1 MENSTYQ
8 LYFKNSKLLINSTS
22 LNSDNVNYH
31 LIKKQENKNKFFKS
45 PISNKTNHT
54 NSLSDNIINKHYFS
68 DQDKKK
74 NKNDSPIS
82 IKEYKAKNSLSY
94 INKDNVLSTNSCSIN
109 STKFLPKVRANN
121 LIEKDD
127 SIKINK
133 TQNII
138 NIVNNMNGE
147 DKKKI
152 NLKMNINKYNIK
164 YYVSENKLEKFL
176 QNIKLKN
183 KTLTS
188 RNNKLSINNFF
199 KEVNRPNSS
208 PGKTIKTKINISNSN
223 IKRGLTID
231 RKNSGKILL
240 DNINNNTL
248 DTNKIYNFTK
258 YTEINRDLNYK
269 SLSPRIKKRKTHNK
283 IFSIESDI
291 DIKKINTFRKVNHKK
306 TNIFPK
312 KTLTNAK
319 KSKFENNNN
328 LPLSISYKNN
338 INSSLNLRRISVPIN
353 KFKFKTKQSNS
364 NSFNSNSPKS
374 PISKMYNSIIKS
386 DRTEFNSD
394 YTRNNPLSL
403 IMKNIFLSPNSRKKN
418 TFKRKFKKR
427 NGSGNFYDKLKDKE
441 KNKNDSR
448 SKFTFIFD
456 KEENQN
462 NNKIEENI
470 VELSDK
476 NHERNRFL
484 RKFINKQVNEIKNK
498 LFDIKKK
505 KKCIIQ

>member
-1 MENSTYQ
+1 
-8 LYFKNSKLLINSTS
+8 
-22 LNSDNVNYH
+22 
-31 LIKKQENKNKFFKS
+31 
-45 PISNKTNHT
+45 
-54 NSLSDNIINKHYFS
+54 
-68 DQDKKK
+68 
-74 NKNDSPIS
+74 
-82 IKEYKAKNSLSY
+82 
-94 INKDNVLSTNSCSIN
+94 
-109 STKFLPKVRANN
+109 
-121 LIEKDD
+121 
-127 SIKINK
+127 
-133 TQNII
+133 
-138 NIVNNMNGE
+138 MNGE

-248 DTNKIYNFTK
+248 GNNNNKIYNFTK

-269 SLSPRIKKRKTHNK
+269 SLSPKIKKRKTHKK

-353 KFKFKTKQSNS
+353 KFKFKTKESNS

-470 VELSDK
+470 VELNDK

-505 KKCIIQ
+505 KIYYIVNVLLKKLINFMILFQKMKKF